1 MNPRQTLL
9 DWAEQG
15 RIAPAN
21 LRRALASAGA
31 LPTLGGWRSFL
42 DHLLLWMGTVLA
54 AAGVI
59 FFFAYNWQDLSRF
72 AKFGLVE
79 ALIVAALV
87 LLWRLG
93 VDRPA
98 GKATLLGASLLV
110 GALLA
115 LVGQIY
121 QTGADP
127 FELFTAWA
135 LAILP
140 WVILGRFAALWV
152 LWLALVNLA
161 ITLYHGAFHGFF
173 SILFG
178 TNTLLRT
185 LFVLNLAALAAWET
199 AAVKVPWL
207 RERWAPRLIATLT
220 GGISTALVLMDIL
233 DGRTDGAGVDWTS
246 WSAWIAWTAIVYAV
260 YRRRIRDVYILAG
273 AVLSAILVVVTFLT
287 DVLEMDEIE
296 MLFISLLV
304 IGLSSAGGWWLRKV
318 VEEEAA

>member
-21 LRRALASAGA
+21 LRRALESAGA

-42 DHLLLWMGTVLA
+42 DRLLLWMGTVLT

-59 FFFAYNWQDLSRF
+59 FFFAHNWQDLGRF
-72 AKFGLVE
+72 AKLGLVE
-79 ALIVAALV
+79 ILIAAALV
-87 LLWRLG
+87 FVGRLDL
-93 VDRPA
+93 DRPA
-98 GKATLLGASLLV
+98 GKAALLAASLLV

-140 WVILGRFAALWV
+140 WVILGRFPVLWI

-161 ITLYHGAFHGFF
+161 VTLYFGAFHGFF
-173 SILFG
+173 GIVFARQ
-178 TNTLLRT
+178 TLLWA
-185 LFVLNLAALAAWET
+185 LLALNAAALAVWELS
-199 AAVKVPWL
+199 AVKIVWL
-207 RERWAPRLIATLT
+207 RERWAPRLIATAA
-220 GGISTALVLMDIL
+220 GGLVTALAMWDIFES
-233 DGRTDGAGVDWTS
+233 WTS
-246 WSAWIAWTAIVYAV
+246 YATVAWLACIGASYAV
-260 YRRRIRDVYILAG
+260 YRRRLRDVYILACG
-273 AVLSAILVVVTFLT
+273 VLSVIVVVVTFLT
-287 DVLEMDEIE
+287 DVLEMDTFQL
-296 MLFISLLV
+296 LFIALLV
-304 IGLSSAGGWWLRKV
+304 IGLSAAGGWWLRQV
-318 VEEEAA
+318 LSEIPEETA